1 MDKQMD
7 SPVDKERRDDLLLR
21 ETVDELRDLF
31 LIDSDLPCAV
41 GASGERNPTGSA
53 ACGTTCSPRRNPDA
67 ATLSAVARRGAQ
79 G

>member
-31 LIDSDLPCAV
+31 LIDSTFPVRWEPA
-41 GASGERNPTGSA
+41 EKKPNWF
-53 ACGTTCSPRRNPDA
+53 RRMWNYLFP
-67 ATLSAVARRGAQ
+67 Q
-79 G
+79 EKP